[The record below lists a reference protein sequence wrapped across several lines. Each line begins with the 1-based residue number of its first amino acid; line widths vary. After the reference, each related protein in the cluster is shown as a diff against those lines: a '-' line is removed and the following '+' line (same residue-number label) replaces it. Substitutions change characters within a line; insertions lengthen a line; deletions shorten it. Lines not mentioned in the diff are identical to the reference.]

1 MVYFTLQEVRLP
13 LAKAKPGAGM
23 EGAIYAGL
31 ERPVD
36 RIAGK
41 VYTRDDGAELSL
53 QIILIDANWGAT
65 TDLVHQFCQHTGY
78 RGRVMRARGRYGGAA
93 SRSFNEYRKQ
103 RGDRTGHYWRIPTIK
118 GKRAVRHVLFDA
130 NYWKSFI
137 HARFAQAVGDR
148 GALSLWKD
156 KPGRHR
162 MLAEQMHA
170 EYRIR
175 TEGRGRTV
183 DEWRLRPDRPDNH
196 LLDCLAG
203 SAVAASVVGCELL
216 ELTRQAKAGKKTTG
230 TDKSTAPKRRRRE
243 AVSYLG

>member
-1 MVYFTLQEVRLP
+1 
-13 LAKAKPGAGM
+13 
-23 EGAIYAGL
+23 
-31 ERPVD
+31 
-36 RIAGK
+36 
-41 VYTRDDGAELSL
+41 
-53 QIILIDANWGAT
+53 
-65 TDLVHQFCQHTGY
+65 
-78 RGRVMRARGRYGGAA
+78 
-93 SRSFNEYRKQ
+93 
-103 RGDRTGHYWRIPTIK
+103 
-118 GKRAVRHVLFDA
+118 
-130 NYWKSFI
+130 
-137 HARFAQAVGDR
+137 
-148 GALSLWKD
+148 
-156 KPGRHR
+156 